1 MAQKKKKVLNLDI
14 KEVIQE
20 MSKAPGGNVAK
31 PRPVKPGPILG
42 GPKEEYKPGVLDP
55 ASGVRTRRDT
65 AIELFRFYAYGDV
78 KERELPPSPPD
89 TKKVTVTEKPMS
101 QKEKIYRQTLKKYD
115 KLVQPTQELIN
126 TAKGVRAGTV
136 GGMTRPIGSKPPIS
150 LESNLKAAAEAARIR
165 YERRQEAEAIRD
177 ALQKAMT
184 ADYVDR
190 IPTRDEQKYIDLL
203 QRRIQDANLERNAAL
218 AEAIAQ
224 KEIEAGTYTSEYE
237 RNKAMKKAEKRTLE
251 GRKVAERNRKSR
263 AKTENSLRD
272 LPGKFIGKGG
282 SGLAS
287 LDLISMIL
295 NANLMYEQMLLEQSR
310 MKRQIS

>member
-14 KEVIQE
+14 KEAIQE

-31 PRPVKPGPILG
+31 PRPVTPGPILG

-101 QKEKIYRQTLKKYD
+101 QKEKIYKQTLKKSG
-115 KLVQPTQELIN
+115 KLVQPTQERIN
-126 TAKGVRAGTV
+126 TAKGVRAGTI
-136 GGMTRPIGSKPPIS
+136 GGMTRPVGSKPPIS

-218 AEAIAQ
+218 MEALAERGQLTPTLDEVIAMRQ
-224 KEIEAGTYTSEYE
+224 
-237 RNKAMKKAEKRTLE
+237 AEQRTLE
-251 GRKVAERNRKSR
+251 GRQVAERNKKSR
-263 AKTENSLRD
+263 AKTEKSLKD

-310 MKRQIS
+310 MKKQIS